1 MLGIYAYPSNSRAFY
16 RLKLNLWIPEI
27 DPINFSTYR
36 SSHSQMSQNI
46 LHYSQK
52 NSCVGVLFNF
62 IKKRLQHRVYTCEY
76 FDVFKNSRFHRT
88 PLVAASAPNCG
99 NLTLLREINPYSY
112 LSPDDFSLLMLLNIV
127 FVQKTSSRRFSRKT
141 ISW

>member
-1 MLGIYAYPSNSRAFY
+1 MHILVIVVHFTDRNWISES
-16 RLKLNLWIPEI
+16 LKLIRLTFPPTEAAIRRCPKKFCI
-27 DPINFSTYR
+27 IHRKTA
-36 SSHSQMSQNI
+36 
-46 LHYSQK
+46 
-52 NSCVGVLFNF
+52 VLESFFNF